1 MRASP
6 AVGRRKPMIIF
17 IVVDLPAPFGPRNP
31 STSPR
36 ATVSDTRSTALMEPN
51 DFVSSR
57 VTIISSIDP
66 CFLSDLEVRR
76 FDEPACIRGHSGGE
90 KLPFV
95 NRPRQPTSR
104 WPTAQ
109 SSTAVVCAGQPGGG
123 TGRRDR
129 TQSARLV

>member
-6 AVGRRKPMIIF
+6 AVGRRKPVIIF

-66 CFLSDLEVRR
+66 CFLRDLEVRR
-76 FDEPACIRGHSGGE
+76 FDEPACIREIGRASWGERGG
-90 KLPFV
+90 KYV
-95 NRPRQPTSR
+95 
-104 WPTAQ
+104 
-109 SSTAVVCAGQPGGG
+109 
-123 TGRRDR
+123 
-129 TQSARLV
+129 

>member
-66 CFLSDLEVRR
+66 CFLRDLEVRR
-76 FDEPACIRGHSGGE
+76 FAEPACLRGHYGGE
-90 KLPFV
+90 TLPYV
-95 NRPRQPTSR
+95 NRPSTPKSR
-104 WPTAQ
+104 WPTAH
-109 SSTAVVCAGQPGGG
+109 SSPAAGGNGDTDGP
-123 TGRRDR
+123 D
-129 TQSARLV
+129 